1 MGGAFPQKTS
11 VGRGAR
17 ATTCCAD
24 RCSAWAGIIANDP
37 PEAMYL
43 NTAFDEKGDALTG
56 SKRYVMRFE
65 SAQLIQSSARGPLT
79 ANWEVERPSVP
90 LGRIIS
96 WRRWVRFRVPWIEGP
111 GTLAS
116 RTDYPRRLSR

>member
-1 MGGAFPQKTS
+1 
-11 VGRGAR
+11 
-17 ATTCCAD
+17 
-24 RCSAWAGIIANDP
+24 
-37 PEAMYL
+37 MYL

-90 LGRIIS
+90 LGRII
-96 WRRWVRFRVPWIEGP
+96 
-111 GTLAS
+111 
-116 RTDYPRRLSR
+116 